1 VMVFFIVVG
10 SISFSR
16 ILATTGAIASLIHMA
31 TSANIAPIFV
41 IIFTQIVLLILGMFM
56 DPASIVMI
64 TAPIF
69 FPLAKELHYDLLW
82 FAVLCLINIQLGLI
96 SPPFGLDVYTMKA
109 VSPKDVSLGTV
120 FRSSIPYMLLGFLLM
135 VFIFIFPPIATWLP
149 GLSGK

>member
-16 ILATTGAIASLIHMA
+16 ILATTGAITELVDLTTGLDI
-31 TSANIAPIFV
+31 NPIW
-41 IIFTQIVLLILGMFM
+41 IIILTQIILIFCGMFM

-69 FPLAKELHYDLLW
+69 FPLAQALGYDLIW
-82 FAVLCLINIQLGLI
+82 FGVISLLNIQLGLI

-109 VSPKDVSLGTV
+109 VAPKDVSLGTV
-120 FRSSIPYMLLGFLLM
+120 FRSSMPYLGLGLLLM
-135 VFIFIFPPIATWLP
+135 VLLLFVPEIATWLP
-149 GLSGK
+149 SVTGK